1 LGPDALGID
10 TECRGLTVL
19 PELQERE
26 FLGFIRPGWDRS
38 SYAACYLS
46 SLRDKFRER
55 LSTGLHGE
63 GRPCIS
69 CNFCEDVC
77 PAGITPHLIHKYL
90 YRDLIEEAEQARV
103 DLCIECG
110 LCSYVCP
117 SKIDLRSQII
127 DSKVLIAQEKEEIR
141 KEQLRQEE
149 LRKQEEA
156 RKQAEENIE

>member
-1 LGPDALGID
+1 
-10 TECRGLTVL
+10 
-19 PELQERE
+19 
-26 FLGFIRPGWDRS
+26 
-38 SYAACYLS
+38 
-46 SLRDKFRER
+46 
-55 LSTGLHGE
+55 
-63 GRPCIS
+63 
-69 CNFCEDVC
+69 
-77 PAGITPHLIHKYL
+77 
-90 YRDLIEEAEQARV
+90 
-103 DLCIECG
+103 